1 MVCKICLL
9 RGGPLE
15 ITGGGGGGGGGRWD
29 KNFKNFSVDEL
40 FLVQFVCMY
49 FFFRRGSSARIF
61 FSTEHLLI
69 LKAHKAP
76 HSLIT
81 VPVKV
86 TVSLES

>member
-1 MVCKICLL
+1 MFIKGRTI
-9 RGGPLE
+9 RNHRRWE
-15 ITGGGGGGGGGRWD
+15 GGGGGG
-29 KNFKNFSVDEL
+29 KNFSVDEF

>member
-15 ITGGGGGGGGGRWD
+15 ITGGGGGGGVKIFQWM
-29 KNFKNFSVDEL
+29 NFFSPICLHV
-40 FLVQFVCMY
+40 
-49 FFFRRGSSARIF
+49 FFFRRGSSARFF

-81 VPVKV
+81 VPLKV